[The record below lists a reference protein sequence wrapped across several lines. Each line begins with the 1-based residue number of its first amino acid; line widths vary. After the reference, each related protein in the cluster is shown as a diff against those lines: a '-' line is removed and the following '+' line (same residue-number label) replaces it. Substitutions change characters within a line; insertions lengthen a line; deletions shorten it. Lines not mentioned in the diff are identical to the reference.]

1 MEERAGTDPS
11 STRAEQT
18 AREIGRTADAIRD
31 MARETSDLV
40 VETSRELADNASGIA
55 GELIDKMREA
65 AQLVL
70 EDQKGR
76 AGDAVARL
84 AEFMHRTARTFEGES
99 PPVAQLAAHAAE
111 HAELWAA
118 QLRQRSWNELLA
130 DTEEFA
136 QRRPMLY
143 LAGSVTAGFV
153 LARLLGSTR
162 ARPGAGPSSADLSS
176 SEPPGVS
183 APAGDMSSD
192 RTASSM
198 GEVGTSSAE
207 AKPESAVGRHEV
219 AR

>member
-1 MEERAGTDPS
+1 
-11 STRAEQT
+11 
-18 AREIGRTADAIRD
+18 
-31 MARETSDLV
+31 
-40 VETSRELADNASGIA
+40 
-55 GELIDKMREA
+55 
-65 AQLVL
+65 
-70 EDQKGR
+70 
-76 AGDAVARL
+76 
-84 AEFMHRTARTFEGES
+84 
-99 PPVAQLAAHAAE
+99 
-111 HAELWAA
+111 
-118 QLRQRSWNELLA
+118 LA

-162 ARPGAGPSSADLSS
+162 TRPGADPSSADLSS
-176 SEPPGVS
+176 SETPGVS

-207 AKPESAVGRHEV
+207 ARPESAVGRHEV

>member
-1 MEERAGTDPS
+1 
-11 STRAEQT
+11 
-18 AREIGRTADAIRD
+18 
-31 MARETSDLV
+31 MARETSELV

-55 GELIDKMREA
+55 GEIIEKMREA

-118 QLRQRSWNELLA
+118 QLRQRSWNELLT

-153 LARLLGSTR
+153 LARLLASTR
-162 ARPGAGPSSADLSS
+162 ARPGESPSSTDLSS
-176 SEPPGVS
+176 GESSAVS
-183 APAGDMSSD
+183 APAG
-192 RTASSM
+192 
-198 GEVGTSSAE
+198 GTSSNPAASGVAEVGASAAE
-207 AKPESAVGRHEV
+207 ARPEASTGGRHEV
-219 AR
+219 VR